1 MTDDARPSGLIA
13 KVARA
18 TIAVGGFLQ
27 PDRRNTEQSYD
38 YLSAD
43 RIKAVCGQALAAE
56 GIAVIP
62 RIANAV
68 TEPQTHGGKARY
80 VATVEFNILVTDGTD
95 SMEMRWVGYGVDYAA
110 PDKAAYKAYTSGM
123 KYLLSNLLIVGAGNE
138 DGEHENIP
146 DDEDEVGRAKRATA
160 SRPSAPAP
168 AKQPAGP
175 AQPARPNPP
184 PPDRRQP
191 TQPLPAPPARPAQP
205 MPGQPAPWVDTTP
218 ISQQPVPTL
227 AELPVSA
234 GPHAV
239 DALPSLGDLL
249 RRVRVVG
256 WNVSWDAWDDRAPK
270 AAKWASKNRTELLD
284 ELTIPELQ
292 ALLDV
297 LVRELPPGTDVD
309 KLPPRPELEV

>member
-1 MTDDARPSGLIA
+1 MADDTRPSGLIA
-13 KVARA
+13 KIARA
-18 TIAVGGFLQ
+18 ITAVGGFLQ

-62 RIANAV
+62 RITNAV
-68 TEPQTHGGKARY
+68 TEAQTHGGKARY

-95 SMEMRWVGYGVDYAA
+95 SMEVKWVGYGVDYAA
-110 PDKAAYKAYTSGM
+110 PDKAAYKAYTSGT
-123 KYLLSNLLIVGAGNE
+123 KYFLANLLVVGAGNE
-138 DGEHENIP
+138 DGEHETIP
-146 DDEDEVGRAKRATA
+146 EDEDEVGRAKRATA

-168 AKQPAGP
+168 AKQPAAP
-175 AQPARPNPP
+175 AQPARSNPP
-184 PPDRRQP
+184 LPDRRQP
-191 TQPLPAPPARPAQP
+191 TQPQPVPPARPAQGAP
-205 MPGQPAPWVDTTP
+205 VHPAPWVDTNP
-218 ISQQPVPTL
+218 ILGQPAATV

-249 RRVRVVG
+249 QRVRVVG
-256 WNVSWDAWDDRAPK
+256 WNVSGDAWDDRSPK
-270 AAKWASKNRTELLD
+270 AAKWASKNRTTKLD

-292 ALLDV
+292 ALLNV
-297 LVRELPPGTDVD
+297 LVGELPPGTDID
-309 KLPPRPELEV
+309 KLPPRPATEG